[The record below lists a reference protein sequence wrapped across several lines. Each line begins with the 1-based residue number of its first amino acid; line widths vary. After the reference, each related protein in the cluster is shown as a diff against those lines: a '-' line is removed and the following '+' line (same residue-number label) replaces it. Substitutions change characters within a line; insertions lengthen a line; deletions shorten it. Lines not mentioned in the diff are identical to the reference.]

1 MTELDDTFSNSIRI
15 LVVDDSVTVRMYHR
29 HILSAAGYIID
40 EAENGMEALEKINEN
55 NYDLF
60 LVDIN
65 MPILDG
71 YSFVKRMRESI
82 GYDIAVIMISTEAD
96 ENDKTIA
103 YDSGANLY
111 QVKPAGTDEL
121 LNSVKFLTI
130 NKG

>member
-1 MTELDDTFSNSIRI
+1 MTGLDDTFSNSIRI

-29 HILSAAGYIID
+29 HILSGAGYEID

-55 NYDLF
+55 KYDLF

-71 YSFVKRMRESI
+71 YSFVKRMRESL
-82 GYDIAVIMISTEAD
+82 GYDTAVIMISTEAD

-103 YDSGANLY
+103 YNSGANLY

-121 LNSVKFLTI
+121 LNSVKFLIT